1 MKISIVVPTYN
12 RAETLAKVL
21 PSLLEQ
27 DYPDYEILF
36 CDSNSTDETGKILE
50 ELSSPKIIHLKGN
63 YRGRGEARNAGLK
76 AAKGEIVLF
85 TDADIIA
92 EPNLLSEHARFHREN
107 PKAAVV
113 GCEVQVNSY
122 REYQEV
128 RKNPEQRRTLHPPS
142 RKELSWLY
150 FLTGNASAARESL
163 MSVGGF
169 DDNFTG
175 YGHEDL
181 ELGYRLQRSGL
192 KILYNRLAV
201 NYHWHPVGFAEKC
214 EKMRLAGISTVR
226 FYHKH
231 KDAQIK
237 LKLGWNPLA
246 FLWFAVLSRFPAW
259 VEKKK
264 QLNEKLSPFWQEI
277 ILQYCYLSGIQKTL
291 KEGLS

>member
-1 MKISIVVPTYN
+1 MKISIVIPTYN

-27 DYPDYEILF
+27 DFSDYEVLLA
-36 CDSNSTDETGKILE
+36 DSNSTDETRQLLE
-50 ELSSPKIIHLKGN
+50 SLASPKINYLRGN
-63 YRGRGEARNAGLK
+63 YRGRGEARNAGLN
-76 AAKGEIVLF
+76 ASKGEIVLF

-92 EPNLLSEHARFHREN
+92 EPNLLSEHFRFHQAN

-113 GCEVQVNSY
+113 GCEVQVDSYDEY
-122 REYQEV
+122 REVQ
-128 RKNPEQRRTLHPPS
+128 KNPEKRRTLHPPS

-150 FLTGNASAARESL
+150 FLTGNASASRESL
-163 MSVGGF
+163 LTVGGF

-226 FYHKH
+226 FYNKH
-231 KDAQIK
+231 KDTQIK

-246 FLWFAVLSRFPAW
+246 FLWYDALSLFPAL
-259 VEKKK
+259 VEVKK
-264 QLNEKLSPFWQEI
+264 QQGENLTPFWQEI
-277 ILQYCYLSGIQKTL
+277 ILQHCYLSGIKKAL
-291 KEGLS
+291 KDGLN